1 MNDSYF
7 DNLNDVELRQELQK
21 YGFPVMPVTETTRN
35 LLIKKLKNHVLNE
48 SAVPKKSTTTRRSI
62 QSTAN
67 ATKRQTISPGRRTN
81 ASPSR
86 RQTGAS
92 VLTANA
98 YTKSNSNGQDYLTS
112 PNSSNTNR
120 DFYLSNDGRSY
131 LNRDYDS
138 YTNSRPTASR
148 LTQGGVDITY
158 NISPSNSKYSN
169 NLTSKNSPKIYVP
182 PPILS
187 NDLQFSPHSETH
199 RFSRDIDRSPL
210 RNGKETPGVV
220 SRLLKLRDITIG
232 RSTINS
238 LSTTPCP
245 APAYRNLCLSDS
257 DSDSGSPT
265 RYYSL
270 YNRKPNRSLADNIW
284 TRLNI
289 KSKFKQSSVPYMLI
303 SCLGLFFLILAVL
316 YMTKPPD
323 MPSTMLEK
331 STTFTLCEE
340 LIHTAALAKPSIN
353 CIDNELL
360 ASSLALNKELIQLL
374 QINTETHYC
383 RDRSVSP
390 EVTGTEFMKYLYK
403 KRTTDAHKLLKS
415 FHAALY
421 LIDHNPQWKIQILNR
436 KEGQQLADIYKQ
448 DIHFGLVKPYLPLK
462 CLLLN
467 KMQRFFLIIGTVF
480 LIALLLAIV
489 FVLWRFWTQR
499 KQMRLKMVENFTKEI
514 IKELIYRASLR
525 DDSQG
530 EVIVNHMR
538 DKLIPLNKRKSLLC
552 AWNEALQKLEASD
565 SRIQFGC
572 ILQNGEEC
580 RTMKWVE
587 SILSTSCSSSAGTS
601 ASTLHH
607 DNPEHRLNKKHWQ
620 SPAFDNVNKILD
632 PPTPCLKIRHM
643 FDAAEANM
651 PDLKQNIVES
661 ILEKVGPQCRI
672 YDIQLDRQSC
682 CVYIRCATEKD
693 AGIIHNEINGWWF
706 DNRLVSIKFLRLQ
719 RYLTRFPNSTSIVP
733 ITIKNSK

>member
-7 DNLNDVELRQELQK
+7 DNLSDVELRQELQK

-35 LLIKKLKNHVLNE
+35 LLIKKLKNHILNE
-48 SAVPKKSTTTRRSI
+48 SSVSKKSSTTRRSL
-62 QSTAN
+62 QTTTN
-67 ATKRQTISPGRRTN
+67 ASKRQTISPGRRTN

-86 RQTGAS
+86 RPTAAS
-92 VLTANA
+92 VLNANVC
-98 YTKSNSNGQDYLTS
+98 TKTNINGQDYSTAS
-112 PNSSNTNR
+112 VSSSTNR
-120 DFYLSNDGRSY
+120 DYYLSNEGRSY
-131 LNRDYDS
+131 LNKDYDS
-138 YTNSRPTASR
+138 YGNSRPTASR
-148 LTQGGVDITY
+148 LSLGGDNSY
-158 NISPSNSKYSN
+158 NSSPLSSKYSN
-169 NLTSKNSPKIYVP
+169 NFTSKSSPKIYIP

-187 NDLQFSPHSETH
+187 NDVHFSPRPETN
-199 RFSRDIDRSPL
+199 RYSRDIDRSPL

-220 SRLLKLRDITIG
+220 SRLLKLRNITIG
-232 RSTINS
+232 RSSNNS
-238 LSTTPCP
+238 LSTTPCS
-245 APAYRNLCLSDS
+245 ASAYRNFSVSDS

-265 RYYSL
+265 RYSSL
-270 YNRKPNRSLADNIW
+270 YNRKPNPSLVHSLW
-284 TRLNI
+284 TRFNI
-289 KSKFKQSSVPYMLI
+289 KNKFKQSSVPYMLI

-340 LIHTAALAKPSIN
+340 IIHTSALAKPSIN
-353 CIDNELL
+353 CINNDLL
-360 ASSLALNKELIQLL
+360 APSLALNKELIQLL
-374 QINTETHYC
+374 QINIETHYC
-383 RDRSVSP
+383 RDHSVSP

-421 LIDHNPQWKIQILNR
+421 LIDHNPQWKIKILNR
-436 KEGQQLADIYKQ
+436 KDDHQLVDIYKE
-448 DIHFGLVKPYLPLK
+448 DIHFGLIKPYLPLK
-462 CLLLN
+462 CLLFN

-480 LIALLLAIV
+480 LIALLIAIV
-489 FVLWRFWTQR
+489 FVLWRYWTQR
-499 KQMRLKMVENFTKEI
+499 KQMRTKMVENFSKEI
-514 IKELIYRASLR
+514 IKELMYRASLK

-530 EVIVNHMR
+530 EVIINHMR
-538 DKLIPLNKRKSLLC
+538 DKLIPLSKRKSLLGV
-552 AWNEALQKLEASD
+552 WNEALQKLEASD

-572 ILQNGEEC
+572 ILQNGEEY

-587 SILSTSCSSSAGTS
+587 SILSTSCSTS
-601 ASTLHH
+601 PATSPSTPHH
-607 DNPEHRLNKKHWQ
+607 DSSEHRLNKKHWQ

-693 AGIIHNEINGWWF
+693 AGIVHNEINGWWF